1 MLPWLAPGGEIL
13 LFMVSRSLENAFEAI
28 VHLTMLSNIDVYTK
42 SQPQSPCSFMQISLY
57 IILLT
62 RNSMASK
69 IAFPWSLLHLEF
81 IVWKFPAII
90 VVILYLC
97 TQKDIPWCVKSMLN
111 SNFITFVP
119 RKSAPIHGFWIFAS
133 SNLMVFVILPEND
146 DFLSC

>member
-13 LFMVSRSLENAFEAI
+13 LFMVPRSLENAFEAI

-97 TQKDIPWCVKSMLN
+97 TQKDIPFCTTEECAYSWILDLCVLQLN
-111 SNFITFVP
+111 GFCNSS
-119 RKSAPIHGFWIFAS
+119 RKWWFFKLLIY
-133 SNLMVFVILPEND
+133 LDL
-146 DFLSC
+146 C